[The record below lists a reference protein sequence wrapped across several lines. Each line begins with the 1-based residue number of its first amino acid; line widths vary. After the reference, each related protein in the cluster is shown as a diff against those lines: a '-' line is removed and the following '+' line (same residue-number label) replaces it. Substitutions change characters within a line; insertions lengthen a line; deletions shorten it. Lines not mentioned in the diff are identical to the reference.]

1 MCTLLKKC
9 NQSIRKKLFIKFYS
23 NEFTKSKIKI
33 NHSQP
38 KAFYD
43 IPGPK
48 SLPIIGTLYKYL
60 PFIGEYSFTNLYESG
75 KKKLKCFGPLVREE
89 IIPNVNVIWIY
100 RPEDIAEIFKA
111 ESGLHPERRSH
122 LALLKYRKDRP
133 NIYNTGGLLPT
144 NGSEWWRL
152 RKEFQKVSS
161 KPQDVI
167 NYLKETDC
175 VIQEFV
181 ELCNNEKFADF
192 YHFYHVY
199 FLN

>member
-60 PFIGEYSFTNLYESG
+60 PFIGKKIKLNL
-75 KKKLKCFGPLVREE
+75 
-89 IIPNVNVIWIY
+89 IY
-100 RPEDIAEIFKA
+100 DIYIYIYIKT
-111 ESGLHPERRSH
+111 LH
-122 LALLKYRKDRP
+122 Y
-133 NIYNTGGLLPT
+133 
-144 NGSEWWRL
+144 
-152 RKEFQKVSS
+152 
-161 KPQDVI
+161 
-167 NYLKETDC
+167 
-175 VIQEFV
+175 
-181 ELCNNEKFADF
+181 
-192 YHFYHVY
+192 VY
-199 FLN
+199 YILYILYCQI

>member
-60 PFIGEYSFTNLYESG
+60 PFIGKKIKLNLIYDIYI
-75 KKKLKCFGPLVREE
+75 LKHYIMC
-89 IIPNVNVIWIY
+89 IIYYIY
-100 RPEDIAEIFKA
+100 YIV
-111 ESGLHPERRSH
+111 
-122 LALLKYRKDRP
+122 KYKFH
-133 NIYNTGGLLPT
+133 NIYCQYIMF
-144 NGSEWWRL
+144 
-152 RKEFQKVSS
+152 K
-161 KPQDVI
+161 
-167 NYLKETDC
+167 
-175 VIQEFV
+175 
-181 ELCNNEKFADF
+181 
-192 YHFYHVY
+192 
-199 FLN
+199 